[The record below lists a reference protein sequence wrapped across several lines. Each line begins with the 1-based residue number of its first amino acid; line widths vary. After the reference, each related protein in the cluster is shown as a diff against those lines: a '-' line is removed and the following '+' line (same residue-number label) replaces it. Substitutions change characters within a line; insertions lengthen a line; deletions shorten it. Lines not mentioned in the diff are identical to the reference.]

1 MRYTSSHAGL
11 IAITRTPSGGSAPR
25 KSRKTLVTNT
35 YGLAVM
41 AVLAGIAFQSFTEP
55 VPTERPAEQQVLYSQ
70 VPTVKPGP
78 PPQATPA
85 KPGRALA
92 YLRIPRFGKHWAW
105 TVLEGT
111 SMDVLDAG
119 PGHFQR
125 SALPGS
131 RGNVAIA
138 AHRAGHGDPFIDF
151 EELVVG
157 DEVMLA
163 QNGAEW
169 TYKITLAPKR
179 IAPSEDWIADNMES
193 GHWLTLVT
201 CWPKY
206 GSSER
211 IYVRAKLVG
220 RDT

>member
-1 MRYTSSHAGL
+1 MNNRNKVA
-11 IAITRTPSGGSAPR
+11 TPSGVPAPC
-25 KSRKTLVTNT
+25 KSRKTLVVNM

-41 AVLAGIAFQSFTEP
+41 AVLAVVAFQSFTQP
-55 VPTERPAEQQVLYSQ
+55 IPTERPAEQRALYSQ
-70 VPTVKPGP
+70 VPTVKPGS
-78 PPQATPA
+78 PPQASPA
-85 KPGRALA
+85 KSGEALA
-92 YLRIPRFGKHWAW
+92 YIRIPRFGKHWAW

-111 SMDVLDAG
+111 DMDTLASG
-119 PGHFQR
+119 PGHFRR
-125 SALPGS
+125 SALPGE

-151 EELVVG
+151 EELRVG

-169 TYKITLAPKR
+169 TYEITRSPTR
-179 IAPSEDWIADNMES
+179 IQPNESWIADNVKR
-193 GHWLTLVT
+193 GKLLTLVT

-211 IYVRAKLVG
+211 IYVRAKLAEVKS
-220 RDT
+220 